1 MVRRGSGSTASGD
14 ARTISLPPVP
24 RQIAFALAV
33 VVVAAS
39 GCGSS
44 KHAASTAATTAA
56 AAPPATVTLTST
68 AAQPPA
74 TTIELPAAGTTT
86 AAAPPPVAPATTAVP
101 NSSSSAVQQT
111 LCPSQQEVGLLANF
125 GQSATNA
132 GAQRILA
139 KAAHVGFKNLHVER
153 RSCHLYAVVLPGLKN
168 QRQGHALQREA
179 ASVGIRVALDCRSHP
194 VEGGLAAV
202 FGHRRTHRA
211 AVRLERKA
219 AHYGFKDLRVVQDKC
234 KDWEVDLYGLTT
246 TAQRSAFAREAASV
260 GLHVVYEPG

>member
-1 MVRRGSGSTASGD
+1 
-14 ARTISLPPVP
+14 VP
-24 RQIAFALAV
+24 RWIAFALVV

-44 KHAASTAATTAA
+44 KHAASTTATTAA
-56 AAPPATVTLTST
+56 AAPPATITLTST
-68 AAQPPA
+68 AAQPPSTPA

-86 AAAPPPVAPATTAVP
+86 AATPPPVAPATTAVP

-125 GQSATNA
+125 GHARTSA

-139 KAAHVGFKNLHVER
+139 NAAHVGFKNLHVER
-153 RSCHLYAVVLPGLKN
+153 RSCHVYAVVLPGLKN

-179 ASVGIRVALDCRSHP
+179 GSVGIRVALECRSHP

-211 AVRLERKA
+211 AVRLERTA

-260 GLHVVYEPG
+260 GLHVVFEPG